1 MHRRILCE
9 NVDSAKNKGAFLYYI
24 YIDILCVASIHRYTP
39 STHVEFNASFMETL
53 QGVKVD
59 LLSPHLC
66 VEETVNIGLDVLFS
80 TID

>member
-1 MHRRILCE
+1 MKMWTVPKIKVPFYTTYISIFYAWHR
-9 NVDSAKNKGAFLYYI
+9 YI
-24 YIDILCVASIHRYTP
+24 ISINRYTP

-66 VEETVNIGLDVLFS
+66 VEETVNIDLDVLFS